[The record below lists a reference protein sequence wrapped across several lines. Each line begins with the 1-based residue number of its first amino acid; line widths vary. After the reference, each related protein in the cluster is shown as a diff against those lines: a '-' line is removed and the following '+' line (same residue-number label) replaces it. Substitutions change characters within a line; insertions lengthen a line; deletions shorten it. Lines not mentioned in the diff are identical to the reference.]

1 MTLDERQREITIK
14 SKKGTSPGFQVSE
27 LLEANTIT
35 MQYNTLKYKYTYKY
49 NTIIRM
55 KIKERKCIKKQSEKS
70 QKGTGFRVS
79 EQVEANT
86 NREQLS
92 RQRRSQRE
100 IHKNVKVDP

>member
-55 KIKERKCIKKQSEKS
+55 KRRKE
-70 QKGTGFRVS
+70 
-79 EQVEANT
+79 
-86 NREQLS
+86 
-92 RQRRSQRE
+92 
-100 IHKNVKVDP
+100 NV